1 MKRKGDLKR
10 SIVVVIVAVVL
21 AAAGLILASDQA
33 SAQNAW
39 IPVVAKKR
47 TVFTH
52 TRADGSKSG
61 SHEEFTFER
70 SSSGKVREERRRVE
84 NGVWQPVE
92 SVEITDY
99 VNGKIYQIQVLRRRV
114 RVRSIKPR
122 SPTVAPEDL
131 EKAKAAAVGE
141 QVING
146 LRCYGFP
153 MMVAFPGLAGLQR
166 AGTGWRSLQY
176 DLHVRFE
183 SEFTKP
189 DGGTVSEI
197 TEMYDIEIGA
207 EPPAEHFELPEGFE
221 VVEELSR
228 SPNWNRP

>member
-47 TVFTH
+47 AVSTH
-52 TRADGSKSG
+52 TRADGSKSV

-114 RVRSIKPR
+114 RVRSIKPK
-122 SPTVAPEDL
+122 SPTVAPQDL
-131 EKAKAAAVGE
+131 EKAKAAVGE

-153 MMVAFPGLAGLQR
+153 L
-166 AGTGWRSLQY
+166 
-176 DLHVRFE
+176 
-183 SEFTKP
+183 
-189 DGGTVSEI
+189 I

-207 EPPAEHFELPEGFE
+207 EPPAEHFELPQGFE
-221 VVEELSR
+221 VVEELGR
-228 SPNWNRP
+228 SPDWNRP